1 MKKYLTI
8 FFSILFVLISFSIS
22 YAQPGRGRDINTRV
36 NQLKEQLNLNDKQ
49 VEKIKKIFL
58 ARQKKMSEMR
68 NEMADGDRVAMFE
81 KMMKQRKIKDKQI
94 MDVLNKEQKIK
105 YKKILEERIQRFQ
118 NRRGGF

>member
-49 VEKIKKIFL
+49 VVKIKKIFL
-58 ARQKKMSEMR
+58 VRQKKMSEMR
-68 NEMADGDRVAMFE
+68 NEMADGDRME
-81 KMMKQRKIKDKQI
+81 C
-94 MDVLNKEQKIK
+94 L
-105 YKKILEERIQRFQ
+105 KK
-118 NRRGGF
+118 